1 MPPQPMHNT
10 TPSTEIEPS
19 SSPFDHTRL
28 MVNLVSLIAAL
39 AISLGLLVLLIGF
52 RDSKTGFLVM
62 GGLGGI
68 ALGTTIFFHPE
79 VGAYVLAVTVF
90 SNVSSI
96 FTDAG
101 LPGINKPLVALT
113 FLSIVAGR
121 FARRQPFRVQRTE
134 WLLLIYATVGL
145 ASTFFATDRAEAID
159 AFIVLAK
166 DVLIAITIVYS
177 VQTVQQF
184 KITIWLIILTTSAV
198 ALLGAYQAATG
209 NFGNTFMG
217 FATITPDVT
226 QMRLSGPVGD
236 PNFWGQILDATLALA
251 LFRFITEKQF
261 WWKMLGGGTFF
272 ILLFVVINSYSRGAF
287 MALGVILLLTVIQLR
302 VNLKKL
308 VAITAVLAV
317 LIPAAL
323 PFLPAG
329 FLERMQTLTAFTDS
343 DKSSAVYVDKS
354 FQGRSS
360 EMIAGLMMFR
370 DHPILGVGIGN
381 YEINYQDYA
390 RKIGLEYRTEIR
402 QAHSLYVEIIS
413 ETGIL
418 GILAF
423 SAVIISLFARYRK
436 NRRELAG
443 VEDDWLNWDASL
455 QIATVSYL
463 TTSIFL
469 HGDFFRFL
477 TFLIAMGIASG
488 HISHK
493 LWEHHQAEK
502 SGVIMEGT
510 A

>member
-1 MPPQPMHNT
+1 MHNA
-10 TPSTEIEPS
+10 TPSPNVKTNVPS
-19 SSPFDHTRL
+19 NNRL
-28 MVNLVSLIAAL
+28 RLTINLISFVAAL
-39 AISLGLLVLLIGF
+39 AISLVLLVLLIGY
-52 RDSKTGFLVM
+52 RDSKIGFLAV
-62 GGLGGI
+62 GGLGGV
-68 ALGTTIFFHPE
+68 ALGAAIFFYPE

-113 FLSIVAGR
+113 FLSIIAGR

-134 WLLLIYATVGL
+134 WLLLAYAGVGL
-145 ASTFFATDRAEAID
+145 VSTFFATDRIEAID
-159 AFIVLAK
+159 AFITLAK
-166 DVLIAITIVYS
+166 DVLIAITIIYS
-177 VQTVQQF
+177 VQTVRQF

-198 ALLGAYQAATG
+198 ALLGAFQAATG
-209 NFGNTFMG
+209 SYGNTFGG
-217 FATITPDVT
+217 FATVTPDVT

-236 PNFWGQILDATLALA
+236 PNFWGQILDAVLALA
-251 LFRFITEKQF
+251 LFRFITEKKF
-261 WWKMLGGGTFF
+261 WWKLLGGGTFLV
-272 ILLFVVINSYSRGAF
+272 LLFVVINSYSRGAF
-287 MALGVILLLTVIQLR
+287 MALGVILLLTIIQQK

-308 VAITAVLAV
+308 VAIAAVLV
-317 LIPAAL
+317 VVIPASL

-329 FLERMQTLTAFTDS
+329 FLERMQTLTAFTG
-343 DKSSAVYVDKS
+343 DKSSAVRVDKS

-360 EMIAGLMMFR
+360 EMISGLLMFR

-418 GILAF
+418 GLLAF
-423 SAVIISLFARYRK
+423 FALIISLFVRYRQ
-436 NRRELAG
+436 NRRDLTG
-443 VEDDWLNWDASL
+443 LEDDWLDWDASL

-477 TFLIAMGIASG
+477 TVLIALGITSG

-493 LWEHHQAEK
+493 LWEHHQTEK
-502 SGVIMEGT
+502 SGMTVEG
-510 A
+510 AA